1 MVESVESSLHR
12 RSALDVDA
20 RVHAAGLGDWAYRAW
35 GKRLTDLIL
44 VLLATPIVLPAIALL
59 AILVA
64 VDSGRPFY
72 AQTRVGRGGRSFTMW
87 KLRTMVA
94 DADARLARH
103 LADNPAAAM
112 EWKHRQKLRCDPRVT
127 RLGAFLRA
135 TSLDELPQLWNVLMG
150 DMSLVGP
157 RPIMENQR
165 ALYSGRAYYA
175 LRPGVTGPWQVS
187 DRNNSDFSAR
197 VGHDD
202 AYLATMSL
210 GSDMELMLRTVHVV
224 LGRTGC

>member
-112 EWKHRQKLRCDPRVT
+112 EWEHRQKLRCDPRVT